1 MLVDFKQKSQVTI
14 PNEIVKS
21 LGLRAGDKLDIREED
36 GKLIITPV
44 VVIPKDQAWFYS
56 PEWQAME
63 MEVDKHK
70 KEGKVRSVNSAEE
83 LFEDLGINRL

>member
-21 LGLRAGDKLDIREED
+21 LGLKAGDKLDIREED

-44 VVIPKDQAWFYS
+44 IVIPKDQAWFYS
-56 PEWQAME
+56 PSWQLME
-63 MEVDKHK
+63 REVGKQK
-70 KEGKVRSVNSAEE
+70 GEGKIRSANSAEE
-83 LFEDLGINRL
+83 LFEDLGINKL